1 MSSIPLNR
9 ALEHKCNGADD
20 GTNYDHW
27 VKPDDSALKKVF
39 ETEAF
44 SPSVIICIRD
54 DESRQHEEEIHCK
67 IAMIDACNQVWCPRL
82 PSGPQILLS

>member
-39 ETEAF
+39 ETEAELKCQKF
-44 SPSVIICIRD
+44 S
-54 DESRQHEEEIHCK
+54 
-67 IAMIDACNQVWCPRL
+67 
-82 PSGPQILLS
+82 ILHL